1 MVEPRLQTEGVIT
14 PHLRSASQ
22 ELGSDTATWQQHP
35 PLHPASRSGRRCGVV
50 CNNFNIDNIIH
61 NISVL
66 LLLAPLPSF
75 HLKSVKALGAA
86 FNKVNAHRIL
96 WKSMYTDVKIADL

>member
-1 MVEPRLQTEGVIT
+1 MVETETTNRGSDN
-14 PHLRSASQ
+14 PAS
-22 ELGSDTATWQQHP
+22 EVSIAGAGSDTATWQQHP

-96 WKSMYTDVKIADL
+96 